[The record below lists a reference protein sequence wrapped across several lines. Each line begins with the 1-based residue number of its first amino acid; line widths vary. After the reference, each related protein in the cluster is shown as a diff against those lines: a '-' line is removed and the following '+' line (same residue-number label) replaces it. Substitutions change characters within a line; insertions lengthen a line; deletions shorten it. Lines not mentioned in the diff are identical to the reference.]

1 MPRMKLHIVEKFY
14 YQVEVDDVEDFED
27 AREKFYD
34 NQSEYMRKLMMPDRS
49 YGDIGDYAVEVY
61 DREWCD

>member
-1 MPRMKLHIVEKFY
+1 MAKMKLNIVEKFY
-14 YQVEVDDVEDFED
+14 YQVEIDDVEDFYD

-34 NQSEYMRKLMMPDRS
+34 DSQKIMQQQIPDRS
-49 YGDIGDYAVEVY
+49 NWEDYAVEVY